1 MIKNT
6 QGKFI
11 SFEGTEGVGK
21 TTAITALCDY
31 LTKQKIPFVQTREPG
46 GTPFAEQLRAVL
58 LDKDSV
64 LDQKTELLAIFTA
77 RADHI
82 HKVILPAL
90 ARGQWVICDRFIDST
105 VAYQGFGRYGGSQ
118 ASLEDIH
125 FLTKQFVS
133 VLPHHTFWLCMD
145 AKEGLARAN
154 SRSSADRFEGQGGQF
169 FEQVAQGF
177 AYQHQNHPKRIIKI
191 DANTDKQTLAS
202 LLISQITPWVD
213 EFLAGKAQQIR

>member
-1 MIKNT
+1 MSSKP
-6 QGKFI
+6 KFI

-21 TTAITALCDY
+21 TTAITAVCAY
-31 LTKQKIPFVQTREPG
+31 LAKESIPFVRTREPG
-46 GTPFAEQLRAVL
+46 GTPLAEALREVL
-58 LDKDSV
+58 LDKNSV
-64 LDQKTELLAIFTA
+64 LDVTTELLALFTA

-82 HKVILPAL
+82 HKVIMPAL
-90 ARGQWVICDRFIDST
+90 DEGKWVICDRFIDST
-105 VAYQGFGRYGGSQ
+105 IAYQGFGRYGGKPSVL
-118 ASLEDIH
+118 ADIELLISH
-125 FLTKQFVS
+125 FVP